1 MAAKPKTNRKAKRK
15 RWKGVVTRTH
25 AHTACTHRRR
35 VGWGAYVTCV
45 QCHRGGKKAAWS
57 PAPQGFPKRA
67 ADRRNEEPA
76 RALWTRGGVYATGT
90 ASHHHHARSV
100 RGRGVA
106 ARLAGGGGLVQYLNC
121 ARVRSID
128 RPADRPAGRA
138 RGARSSCVC
147 VCVRAPA
154 ACLHERRPDR
164 PHTTPRG

>member
-1 MAAKPKTNRKAKRK
+1 MSHKFIEKALMAAKPKTNRKAKRK

-76 RALWTRGGVYATGT
+76 RALRTRGGVYATGT

-100 RGRGVA
+100 RGRGCRAPSRRRRACAV
-106 ARLAGGGGLVQYLNC
+106 LELC
-121 ARVRSID
+121 ARAID
-128 RPADRPAGRA
+128 RPTSGPAGRPCA
-138 RGARSSCVC
+138 RG
-147 VCVRAPA
+147 
-154 ACLHERRPDR
+154 
-164 PHTTPRG
+164 